1 MKLLKNKDKTK
12 LTRLNKELNYIQG
25 YWFDIIN
32 TAKEHIGTITGY
44 KIHIPLLVNDLLTT
58 RQSFDEFKKVSPLCS
73 TLLQYLYNNLKQL
86 EEYNGYLYFL
96 NNLHIKEKYINA
108 KNEEYALTLLKEK
121 MDVVIYSLGS
131 TEDFDPYAKQEKDSN
146 RQEELE
152 KMLFKKGWIQE
163 SANNYFVL
171 LGDLKDKRRYKEPPY
186 STIYDSPF
194 KYWVKSK
201 GRDWANALWKG
212 VINQNKFADHW
223 KEMKFY
229 YNTSEPTIE
238 KNPIPNTFLRE
249 FTITNFFEYKPAI
262 DDSELS
268 SDTNEQQPNG
278 QALVV
283 KYKHKSYCISYREI
297 EIDGIQCKDIN
308 FGLFNQED
316 SSFEFDSLINE
327 PFNHNV
333 ELWLI
338 DFFAEFIERMY
349 KQYIEDIKIP
359 KSFFFYALNGGTQIN
374 LKITPLL

>member
-1 MKLLKNKDKTK
+1 MKLLKNKNKTN

-32 TAKEHIGTITGY
+32 AAKEHIGTITGY

-58 RQSFDEFKKVSPLCS
+58 RQSFDEFNRVSPLCS
-73 TLLQYLYNNLKQL
+73 TLLQYLSDNLKQL
-86 EEYNGYLYFL
+86 EEYNGHLYFL

-108 KNEEYALTLLKEK
+108 KSEEHALTLLKEK
-121 MDVVIYSLGS
+121 MDVVIYSLGN
-131 TEDFDPYAKQEKDSN
+131 TEEFDPYAMQEKDSN
-146 RQEELE
+146 KQEEHE
-152 KMLFKKGWIQE
+152 KILFKKDWIQE
-163 SANNYFVL
+163 SANNFFVF
-171 LGDLKDKRRYKEPPY
+171 LGNLKDKRRYKEPSY

-194 KYWVKSK
+194 EYWVKSK
-201 GRDWANALWKG
+201 GRNWANALWKG
-212 VINQNKFADHW
+212 VINQAKFAEHW
-223 KEMKFY
+223 KKMKFY
-229 YNTSEPTIE
+229 YNTSEPIVE

-262 DDSELS
+262 HNSKLP
-268 SDTNEQQPNG
+268 SDTYEQPNG

-297 EIDGIQCKDIN
+297 EIDGILCKDIN

-333 ELWLI
+333 EMWLI
-338 DFFAEFIERMY
+338 DFFVEFLERMHN
-349 KQYIEDIKIP
+349 QFTEEIKEP
-359 KSFFFYALNGGTQIN
+359 KSFFLPALDRPVLLNCQ
-374 LKITPLL
+374 ITPLV

>member
-1 MKLLKNKDKTK
+1 MKLLKNKNKTN

-32 TAKEHIGTITGY
+32 AAKEHIGTITGY

-58 RQSFDEFKKVSPLCS
+58 RQSFDEFNRVSPLCS
-73 TLLQYLYNNLKQL
+73 TLLQYLSDNLKQL
-86 EEYNGYLYFL
+86 EEYNGHLYFL

-108 KNEEYALTLLKEK
+108 KSEEHALTLLKEK
-121 MDVVIYSLGS
+121 MDVVIYSLGN
-131 TEDFDPYAKQEKDSN
+131 TEEFDPYAMQEKDSN
-146 RQEELE
+146 KQEEHE
-152 KMLFKKGWIQE
+152 KILFKKDWIQE
-163 SANNYFVL
+163 SANNFFVF
-171 LGDLKDKRRYKEPPY
+171 LGNLKDKRRYKEPSY

-194 KYWVKSK
+194 EYWVKSK
-201 GRDWANALWKG
+201 GRNWANALWKG
-212 VINQNKFADHW
+212 VINQAKFAEHW
-223 KEMKFY
+223 KKMKFY
-229 YNTSEPTIE
+229 YNTSEPIVE

-262 DDSELS
+262 HNSKLP
-268 SDTNEQQPNG
+268 SDTYEQPNG

-297 EIDGIQCKDIN
+297 EIDGILCKDIN

-333 ELWLI
+333 EMWLI
-338 DFFAEFIERMY
+338 DFFVEFLERIHN
-349 KQYIEDIKIP
+349 QFTEEIKEP
-359 KSFFFYALNGGTQIN
+359 KSFFLPALDRPVLLNCQ
-374 LKITPLL
+374 ITPLV